1 MMPPLPPL
9 ECLRFFE
16 AAARH
21 ESFVC
26 AAEELQVTPPAVAYR
41 VKVLENHIGHPL
53 FDRSRR
59 GLKLNLRGQACLRD
73 VQCLLT
79 EITAVMDRHRTMP
92 TKRRLRV
99 VAIESLAERWLMPK
113 VAAFTAVRPDLAI
126 TLETDHVRG
135 APNRAD
141 FDLWITYDG
150 EAGTPNVKILR
161 REKLFEEPLFP
172 VCSPQL
178 LKTRGQ
184 PPHSTA
190 LRSWPLLYHLGWPAD
205 WSSWFTAQGSL
216 PPDLSNASGFRLCSL
231 LIHAA
236 TAGLGVAL
244 GRPTLIAPE
253 LQQGVLVPVFNQA
266 DHLRTRCCLI
276 TTEAASREPH
286 VQAFRRW
293 LLQTA
298 AQERV
303 EAPARTTRRTTRST

>member
-1 MMPPLPPL
+1 MPPLPPL

-21 ESFVC
+21 ESFVG

-59 GLKLNLRGQACLRD
+59 GLKLNLRGQACLGD

-79 EITAVMDRHRTMP
+79 EITAVMDRHRNMP
-92 TKRRLRV
+92 TKRRLRI

-184 PPHSTA
+184 PHPLDSPAFLAPA
-190 LRSWPLLYHLGWPAD
+190 LPSGLASRLVVLVHGPRLPSAGPVERLGLPSLQPAD
-205 WSSWFTAQGSL
+205 SRGH
-216 PPDLSNASGFRLCSL
+216 G
-231 LIHAA
+231 
-236 TAGLGVAL
+236 GLGGGPRTPHAHCT
-244 GRPTLIAPE
+244 RIAT
-253 LQQGVLVPVFNQA
+253 GSAGACV
-266 DHLRTRCCLI
+266 
-276 TTEAASREPH
+276 
-286 VQAFRRW
+286 
-293 LLQTA
+293 
-298 AQERV
+298 
-303 EAPARTTRRTTRST
+303 